1 MTKELVIKNLK
12 EALESKD
19 CYLEEDEIE
28 FIVEVGYE
36 EMKNW
41 TYKDFN
47 MFVFDILGEWG
58 DYMYV
63 LREYDFLPNL
73 EDEEE
78 SVKAWFSDHPQAMQD
93 CITLCD
99 IDIDNFKPYDVIFNE
114 CIDIEDIHM
123 WLRDHKEAYRDC
135 IRYIRHH

>member
-28 FIVEVGYE
+28 FIVEVGYK
-36 EMKNW
+36 EMKKW

-47 MFVFDILGEWG
+47 MFIFDILGEWG

-63 LREYDFLPNL
+63 LREYDLLPNL
-73 EDEEE
+73 KDEEE
-78 SVKAWFSDHPQAMQD
+78 SVKAWFSGHPQAMQD
-93 CITLCD
+93 CITQCD
-99 IDIDNFKPYDVIFNE
+99 IDIDDSKTLDEIFDE
-114 CIDIEDIHM
+114 CIDIEDIKM

-135 IRYIRHH
+135 IRYIIHR

>member
-28 FIVEVGYE
+28 FIVEVGYK
-36 EMKNW
+36 EMKKW

-63 LREYDFLPNL
+63 LREYDLLPNL
-73 EDEEE
+73 KDEEE
-78 SVKAWFSDHPQAMQD
+78 SIKAWFSEHPQAMQD
-93 CITLCD
+93 CVTLCD

-114 CIDIEDIHM
+114 CVDIEDIEM
-123 WLRDHKEAYRDC
+123 WLSDHKEAYRDC
-135 IRYIRHH
+135 IRYIIHH